1 MYFIRRRVHRS
12 NSGPGGIRTL
22 VQQLILGHAK
32 ILVVNVVMI
41 SQNIRF
47 KAVFSHSETF
57 SLLLWVANPL
67 KD

>member
-1 MYFIRRRVHRS
+1 MDL
-12 NSGPGGIRTL
+12 GGFEPPSE
-22 VQQLILGHAK
+22 QLILGHAK
-32 ILVVNVVMI
+32 ILLVNVVMI